1 VNHGSHLTVDYIQR
15 STLLIILATSSSQ
28 FPQRSS
34 YSTKISTANKTTIPQ
49 NDYANTMP
57 AHASFHSA
65 DMYHPQDATNLAL
78 KCEHH
83 NGPHNHQTAHFA
95 RILTIVLKYMIGTI
109 VIGFFMFQAL
119 EFISFLIF
127 HPSPSFMEVF
137 LRMVVPV
144 FVCNCIDI
152 WLEINGVVIFEQ
164 TKRRIDGW
172 YVAVG
177 MGWVVGL

>member
-1 VNHGSHLTVDYIQR
+1 
-15 STLLIILATSSSQ
+15 
-28 FPQRSS
+28 
-34 YSTKISTANKTTIPQ
+34 
-49 NDYANTMP
+49 MP
-57 AHASFHSA
+57 AHANFHSA

-83 NGPHNHQTAHFA
+83 NGPHNRQAAHFS
-95 RILTIVLKYMIGTI
+95 RILNFVLAYIIGTI

-127 HPSPSFMEVF
+127 HPSPSFMEIF
-137 LRMVVPV
+137 LRVLVPV

-152 WLEINGVVIFEQ
+152 WLHINGVVVFEEA
-164 TKRRIDGW
+164 KRRIDEW

-177 MGWVVGL
+177 LGWMVRVVWCHESMRSYFRHRYTYT